1 MLHIWSFILF
11 FPYFC
16 KTDSQIIMMKIK
28 ILLFAFLLTLP
39 IVKASAQML
48 PTTEAANGF
57 PWGKCYMYR
66 LYLNNK
72 NATEYKLN
80 KPNRYLS
87 EKAIERRR
95 RQHLAV
101 DSTDLPI
108 PQVYLRDIENMGVKI
123 MSHSK
128 WNNTVVV
135 RVQDINIIDGLV
147 ALPFI
152 DRAMKVWSSPDS
164 LKEVHRVKCADKF
177 SDNDHNDGHYYG
189 AGGAQIGLINGK
201 PLHDAGFKGKGMT
214 IAILDGGF
222 MNADR
227 MAMMKNIKILGSR
240 DFVPVPTPSIFAET
254 EHGTMVLSCMG
265 MNKPEYFVGTA
276 PEAEY
281 WLLRSEDNATETLAE
296 EDYWAAAVEF
306 ADSVGV
312 DVVSSSLGYQD
323 FDEEEMDHTYQEL
336 NGHTALISRTASM
349 LARKGIIHVNSAGND
364 GMNVWKKINFPADAT
379 DILAV
384 GAVNMLKNNAAFS
397 SVGPSDDGRVK
408 PDVMALGSPAAVVD
422 GRGVIGYNMGT
433 SFSAPIIAGMV
444 TCLWQ
449 ALPQKTAIEI
459 MDLVRQS
466 GSNYYTP
473 NNVMGYGIPDFNK
486 AWNVGKNN

>member
-1 MLHIWSFILF
+1 
-11 FPYFC
+11 
-16 KTDSQIIMMKIK
+16 MKIK
-28 ILLFAFLLTLP
+28 KLLFAFLLTIP
-39 IVKASAQML
+39 TAMAFSQIL
-48 PTTEAANGF
+48 PTTESPNGF
-57 PWGKCYMYR
+57 PWGKCFMYR
-66 LYLNNK
+66 LYLTDK
-72 NATEYKLN
+72 KQTEYKLS
-80 KPNRYLS
+80 KPDRFLS
-87 EKAIERRR
+87 SKALERRR
-95 RQHLAV
+95 RQHLEV

-108 PQVYLRDIENMGVKI
+108 PQVYLQMIEGMGVKV

-135 RVQDINIIDGLV
+135 RVSDQNSINSLLT
-147 ALPFI
+147 LPFVG
-152 DRAMKVWSSPDS
+152 RAMKVWSAPDS
-164 LKEVHRVKCADKF
+164 LKKEHRMKCADSF
-177 SDNDHNDGHYYG
+177 PESDHNEGHYYG

-227 MAMMKNIKILGSR
+227 MVMMKNIRILGYH
-240 DFVPVPTPSIFAET
+240 DFVAVPTTSIFAET

-281 WLLRSEDNATETLAE
+281 WLLRSEDNATETPVE

-312 DVVSSSLGYQD
+312 DVINSSLGYQD
-323 FDEEEMDHTYQEL
+323 FDEEEMNHTYIEL
-336 NGHTALISRTASM
+336 NGRTALISRTASM
-349 LARKGIIHVNSAGND
+349 LAHKGIIHVNSAGND

-422 GRGVIGYNMGT
+422 GRGAIGYNMGT

-459 MDLVRQS
+459 MDLVRRS
-466 GSNYYTP
+466 GSNYSTP
-473 NNVMGYGIPDFNK
+473 NNVMGYGIPDFLK
-486 AWNVGKNN
+486 AWNEGKDK